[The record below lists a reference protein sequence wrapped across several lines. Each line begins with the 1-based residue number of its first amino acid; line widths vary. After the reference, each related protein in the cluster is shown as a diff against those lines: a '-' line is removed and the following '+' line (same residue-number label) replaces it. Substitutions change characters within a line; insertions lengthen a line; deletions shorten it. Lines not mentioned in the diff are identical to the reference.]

1 MLNERVQTLRDAGR
15 LPRFIAVEGPI
26 GVGKT
31 TLARRLAE
39 TFNYE
44 VLLEQA
50 DDNPFLER
58 FYREPRRYA
67 LQTELFF
74 LFQRAEQL
82 RDLKQNSLFEQVRVS
97 DFLIDKNELFAEV
110 TLDDD
115 EFGLYRNVHRHLTLD
130 APRPDLVIYLQAP
143 TPVLLQRIGK
153 RGLAHERTIDADY
166 LDRLNNAYAR
176 FFHFYDD
183 APLLIINAADI
194 DFAGDD
200 NDYQQLVSYLLDI
213 GKGRHYFNPRPLA
226 G

>member
-1 MLNERVQTLRDAGR
+1 MLNERVQTLREAGR

-110 TLDDD
+110 TLDED
-115 EFGLYRNVHRHLTLD
+115 EFSLYRNVHQHLTLD

>member
-1 MLNERVQTLRDAGR
+1 MLNERLQALRESGE

-31 TLARRLAE
+31 TLARRLGE

-50 DDNPFLER
+50 EANPFLER
-58 FYREPRRYA
+58 FYREPRHFA

-82 RDLKQNSLFEQVRVS
+82 RELKQNSLFEPVRVS
-97 DFLIDKNELFAEV
+97 DFLIDKNALFAEV

-115 EFGLYRNVHRHLTLD
+115 EFRLYQNVHKHLTFD

-143 TPVLLQRIGK
+143 TNVLLQRIGK
-153 RGLAHERTIDADY
+153 RGLAHERSIDADY

-183 APLLIINAADI
+183 APLLIVNAADI
-194 DFAGDD
+194 DFAGNDD
-200 NDYQQLVSYLLDI
+200 DYAQLLGYLLDI
-213 GKGRHYFNPRPLA
+213 RRGRHYFNPRPLA